1 MSRKE
6 IAIEPYSLT
15 EAEASGCLS
24 TQQVAERVAA
34 GLVNGKTEVR
44 TKSYWKIF
52 RTNTFTL
59 FNVLNVILALLVCF
73 LGHSPKNVGFIGPA
87 VINWII
93 GIVQE
98 VRAKK
103 TIDKLSLLAAP
114 RVLVIRDD
122 EVREI
127 ALCDVVLDDMMLLSS
142 GNQVCADSVILEGTC
157 EVNES
162 LITGESDPVVKR
174 QGDTLLSGSYLV
186 SGKVQARVI
195 HIGMENYVAKI
206 SSGAKYIKSNN
217 SEILRALRT
226 VIKLMS
232 IVVVPLGVL
241 LFLKQYLL
249 QHNPLDQS
257 IVSMVSSMSGM
268 IPQGLMA
275 LSSTVFAIG
284 IIRLSRHNTLSQDL
298 YCIETLARVDV
309 LCLDKTGTITE
320 GSMQVKKILPVT
332 DNSHEIIERV
342 LMTMVDLLP
351 DANPTYNAVK
361 DYCSEMLRVG
371 VPTPLNVVPFSSERK
386 WSGISLAEGSY
397 VMGAAEFVFAERST
411 EMQSLLEHFAGEGY
425 RVLVLAS
432 SKQIMQDA
440 ALPSNLT
447 LMAYV
452 LISDKIR
459 AEAPATLRY
468 FAEQEVDIRIISG
481 DNPVTVSAIAKEAGL
496 ENCDYVDMS
505 TITTDEQLAE
515 ASRTYKVFGR
525 VTPEQKLKLVKALKA
540 DGHTV
545 AMTGDGVNDVLALKE
560 ADCSIA
566 MASGSDAARNVA
578 QLVLL
583 DSNFASMPRIVAEGR
598 RSINNLQRSAA
609 LYLVK
614 TMYMALLTILFMVVG
629 TYPFEPTNITL
640 VGLATIGVPSFI
652 LALEPNR
659 ERVKGHFLQNALAK
673 SAPGAVTI
681 VLAFAFLQL
690 LLKVMPDR
698 FALTDDQ
705 MSTVSVILLAA
716 NGFFVLFNVCR
727 PFDWKHFT
735 LYVGAWLL
743 FAAGWLACSSNVR
756 LGRIPLP
763 LKDWNL
769 FSMTPIQF
777 MSDAAWL
784 YVGVTV
790 GFSMLVFTLFAYLA
804 GQYNLFTA
812 KKMMRALHLED
823 KA

>member
-1 MSRKE
+1 MKKQE
-6 IAIEPYSLT
+6 IPIEPYSIR
-15 EAEASGCLS
+15 EGNGCLTS
-24 TQQVAERVAA
+24 AEVAERVAA
-34 GLVNGKTEVR
+34 GLVNGTTEVR

-59 FNVLNVILALLVCF
+59 FNFLNVALALLVCF
-73 LGHSPKNVGFIGPA
+73 LGHSPKNITFIGPA

-98 VRAKK
+98 VRAKQ
-103 TIDKLSLLAAP
+103 TIDKLSLLSAP
-114 RVLVIRDD
+114 KVRVLRD
-122 EVREI
+122 EEEHEI
-127 ALCDVVLDDMMLLSS
+127 ALSEVVMDDLMVLDA
-142 GNQVCADSVILEGTC
+142 GAQVCADSIVLEGSC

-174 QGDTLLSGSYLV
+174 QGDTLLSGSFLV
-186 SGKVQARVI
+186 SGRVEARVI

-206 SSGAKYIKSNN
+206 SSGAKYIKSTN
-217 SEILRALRT
+217 SEILRALRM

-241 LFLKQYLL
+241 LFLKQFLL
-249 QHNPLDQS
+249 QHNTLDQS

-284 IIRLSRHNTLSQDL
+284 IIRLSRHKTLSQDL

-332 DNSHEIIERV
+332 DNSREIVEHTLV
-342 LMTMVDLLP
+342 AMVDILP
-351 DANPTYNAVK
+351 DSNPTYNAVK
-361 DYCSEMLRVG
+361 DYCKDMQRE
-371 VPTPLNVVPFSSERK
+371 TQQEPLFVVPFSSARK
-386 WSGISLAEGSY
+386 WSGISLPSGSY
-397 VMGAAEFVFAERST
+397 VMGAAEFVFPNRDED
-411 EMQSLLEHFAGEGY
+411 MQELLSHYAAEGY

-432 SKQIMQDA
+432 SPVHMQEA
-440 ALPSNLT
+440 ALPEGLT

-452 LISDKIR
+452 LISDRIR
-459 AEAPATLRY
+459 KEAPDTLRY
-468 FAEQEVDIRIISG
+468 FAQEDVDIRIISG

-496 ENCDYVDMS
+496 PDCTYVDMS
-505 TITTDEQLAE
+505 TVTTDEALVD
-515 ASRTYKVFGR
+515 ASRRYKVFGR

-566 MASGSDAARNVA
+566 MAAGSDAARNVA

-614 TMYMALLTILFMVVG
+614 TMYMALLTILFLFVG
-629 TYPFEPTNITL
+629 DYPFEPTNITL
-640 VGLATIGVPSFI
+640 IGAATIGLPSFI
-652 LALEPNR
+652 LALERNT
-659 ERVKGHFLQNALAK
+659 ERVQGHFLQNAFTK

-681 VLAFAFLQL
+681 ALAFAFMQL
-690 LLKVMPDR
+690 ILRVMPAR
-698 FALTDDQ
+698 FAVTPDQ
-705 MSTVSVILLAA
+705 VSTISVLVLVT

-727 PFDWKHFT
+727 PFNWKHFL
-735 LYVGAWLL
+735 LYIGMWMIFFV
-743 FAAGWLACSSNVR
+743 GWLFCSVQINFAGHPVNLR
-756 LGRIPLP
+756 
-763 LKDWNL
+763 KWNL
-769 FSMTPIQF
+769 FSMTPIGN
-777 MSDAAWL
+777 MTETIWI
-784 YVGVTV
+784 YVAIGV
-790 GFSMLVFTLFAYLA
+790 GFSLLVFTLFSFLAYK
-804 GQYNLFTA
+804 YNMFSA
-812 KKMMRALHLED
+812 KKMMRALRLED